1 MFARSLS
8 CLCLVHAILPNSL
21 AASLEGV
28 SFKTVQGRQLLRGDI
43 TAQLSGAQDIG
54 DEQQQRHARILQ
66 AAASTTTAERTQEKE
81 DCHEP
86 PCSPDSLYGLYIV
99 IFGLMA
105 FVFAAA
111 LLSPCIIFL
120 IIVVLAGVIGGS
132 IFLCIT
138 CCKRK
143 RQREKTA
150 PVRSNNWYWGV

>member
-66 AAASTTTAERTQEKE
+66 AAERTQEKE

-132 IFLCIT
+132 IFLCIE
-138 CCKRK
+138 CKRK
-143 RQREKTA
+143 KKRETAA
-150 PVRSNNWYWGV
+150 PVRITKWYWGA